1 MNKYTLILL
10 FALFSFKSATAQNL
24 YTSWD
29 EASILKYWKKNG
41 LKQYEG
47 IYYYDM
53 GYEFRDVDVNAH
65 TWDRK
70 TYFALKYNESTSQYE
85 LIYLRGHLK
94 YTVGE
99 IHAYF
104 KNGYNGSFT
113 TDLVENRTN
122 GNIIKD
128 KYYAKIDEN
137 QIKISAFYMGK
148 YLVTYFKDKTPL
160 NFPGNGEVKSSGTG
174 FAITSNGYIATN
186 YHVVEDANSISIKGI
201 RGNFDKSYN
210 AEIVLEDVKND
221 IAILKIKDTNFI
233 SLGKIPYIITSSQ
246 LEVGNNVSALGYPL
260 RATMGD
266 EVKYTNGVISSKS
279 GYQGDLTMYQ
289 TSVPVQP
296 GNSGGPL
303 ISPKGN
309 IIGIMSA
316 KHEQA
321 ENVSYALKTA
331 YLLNLIENLSP
342 KPLLNST
349 NTISKLS
356 TPDKIKTIK
365 NFVYIIE
372 VR

>member
-10 FALFSFKSATAQNL
+10 FAFFSYQSAMAQNL

-47 IYYYDM
+47 IYYSDM
-53 GYEFRDVDVNAH
+53 AFELKDVYTKAY
-65 TWDRK
+65 K
-70 TYFALKYNESTSQYE
+70 FSKIYYALKLNEQTAKYE
-85 LIYLRGHLK
+85 LIYLKGK
-94 YTVGE
+94 DSYTIGE
-99 IHAYF
+99 IHAFF
-104 KNGYNGSFT
+104 KNFYQDKCFV
-113 TDLVENRTN
+113 DIVENCSKGLIAEDKYWVKIEN
-122 GNIIKD
+122 GNL
-128 KYYAKIDEN
+128 KITS
-137 QIKISAFYMGK
+137 IYTGK
-148 YLVTYFKDKTPL
+148 YLMTYFKDPTPL
-160 NFPGNGEVKSSGTG
+160 NFPVSGEIKSSGTG
-174 FAITSNGYIATN
+174 FAISSNGYIATN

-201 RGNFDKSYN
+201 RGNFDISYN
-210 AEIVLEDVKND
+210 AEVVLEDVKND
-221 IAILKIKDTNFI
+221 IAILKISDTNFS

-309 IIGIMSA
+309 IIGIISA
-316 KHEQA
+316 KHDQA

-331 YLLNLIENLSP
+331 YLINLIENLSP
-342 KPLLNST
+342 KPVLNST
-349 NTISKLS
+349 NTISTLS
-356 TPDKIKTIK
+356 TPDKIKTLK